1 MDVSVRPLMEGDLDT
16 ADRIYRMAFGTLLGL
31 ADPMTFGGDAS
42 YVRTRWF
49 AHPIAAFAA
58 EVDGKLV
65 GSNFVT
71 NWGSVGLFGP
81 LTVHPDMWGKG
92 VAKRLLE
99 PTVAL
104 LEEWGIKH
112 AGLFTSAHSP
122 KHIGLYQK
130 FGYWPRFLT
139 AIMSKEVNRT
149 VTTLKWSKYSEFAE
163 DDRGECLDACRSL
176 TNTVYPGLDLQW
188 EIESVN
194 KQGLADTILIWNDD
208 DSLDGL
214 AVCHYGSASEAG
226 SGVCHIKFGAAR
238 AGPNSGQTFDHLLDA
253 CEAFAKSKGI
263 SRLSAG
269 VNVGRREA
277 YRKMLTRGFR
287 TYLQGV
293 AMHKPDEPGY
303 NQPDVY
309 VIDDWR

>member
-1 MDVSVRPLMEGDLDT
+1 MGVSVRPLLEGDLDS
-16 ADRIYRMAFGTLLGL
+16 ADRVCRMAYGTFLGL
-31 ADPMTFGGDAS
+31 ADPMKFMGDAS

-49 AHPIAAFAA
+49 AHPSAAFVA

-81 LTVHPDMWGKG
+81 LTVHPDMWDKG
-92 VAKRLLE
+92 IAKRLLE
-99 PTVAL
+99 PTMSL
-104 LEEWGIKH
+104 LEKWEIKH

-122 KHIGLYQK
+122 KHVGLYQK
-130 FGYWPRFLT
+130 FGYWPRSLT
-139 AIMSKEVNRT
+139 SVMSKSVDRK
-149 VTTLKWSKYSEFAE
+149 VITLKWSKYSELTK
-163 DDRGECLDACRSL
+163 DDRKDCLNACRSL
-176 TNTVYPGLDLQW
+176 TNTIYRGLDLQW

-194 KQGLADTILIWNDD
+194 DQGLGDTVLIWNDD
-208 DSLDGL
+208 DTLEGL
-214 AVCHYGSASEAG
+214 AVCHCGAGSEAG
-226 SGVCHIKFGAAR
+226 SGVCYIKFGAAR
-238 AGPNSGQTFDHLLDA
+238 AGPNSGQTFDHLVDS
-253 CEAFAKSKGI
+253 CEAFADSKGI
-263 SRLSAG
+263 PRLVAG

-277 YRKMLTRGFR
+277 YRKMLTSGFR

-303 NQPDVY
+303 NQPDIY